1 MLDALKKV
9 SSSTRY
15 SSGCGYPQ
23 CQNYAPDEVRATIA
37 NVDVVFVCL
46 GTGPSI
52 ENESRDRSDIL
63 LPGYQLQL
71 LQDIVGWSEL
81 FTRVY
86 YYHCTVYTQLAYAH
100 FVWLSMSTVCENV
113 REILVIFSVKFLFC
127 FD

>member
-1 MLDALKKV
+1 MQQVVGPFANATGDLFGNYASNVLQEYTTTVLDALKKV

-81 FTRVY
+81 FT
-86 YYHCTVYTQLAYAH
+86 
-100 FVWLSMSTVCENV
+100 
-113 REILVIFSVKFLFC
+113 
-127 FD
+127 